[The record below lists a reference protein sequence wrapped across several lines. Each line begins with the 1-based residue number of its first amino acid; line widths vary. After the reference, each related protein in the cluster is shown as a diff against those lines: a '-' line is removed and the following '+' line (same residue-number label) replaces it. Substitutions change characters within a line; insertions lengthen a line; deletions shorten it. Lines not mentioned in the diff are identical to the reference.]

1 MTGVSWLVGTAIRDN
16 GHSALARE
24 LAGALPAAASQLWFI
39 TLPPFLPT
47 IAAAIGVSTAL
58 AGQIVGL
65 PVLLAAAL
73 ILFVGPLI
81 DTYGQRRVIAAGLVA
96 IAVSSLGT
104 ALAFDA
110 GVLLA
115 ARLVGSFGR
124 AAVIP
129 AAFVN
134 AVERPSQDQRRRG
147 AGWVVAGAAA
157 APLIGVP
164 VLTLV
169 GAHAGWR
176 SAFVL
181 VGVLAALS
189 ATLVWRQA
197 RAQPWSSARPS
208 SRPTLRHFRPVLSQP
223 AITTILVSSLVGN
236 AGLWTCITYLGVLYQ
251 NRLGLGA
258 QEVGWA
264 ITAFGLGNLTGS
276 LAAMDHRVGIATRRR
291 LAACRAGIGLLLGLP
306 FIADAGATG
315 VAVMLFGGGVLAG
328 VQSVIMPVLLSLQ
341 PSSDTGTVQSLN
353 WFALTAGI
361 ALGASFGGVLL
372 AAGDLP
378 FVGLGTLGL
387 SLLGATILFWP
398 HSARR
403 TTVTQSQQS

>member
-1 MTGVSWLVGTAIRDN
+1 
-16 GHSALARE
+16 
-24 LAGALPAAASQLWFI
+24 
-39 TLPPFLPT
+39 
-47 IAAAIGVSTAL
+47 
-58 AGQIVGL
+58 
-65 PVLLAAAL
+65 
-73 ILFVGPLI
+73 
-81 DTYGQRRVIAAGLVA
+81 
-96 IAVSSLGT
+96 
-104 ALAFDA
+104 
-110 GVLLA
+110 
-115 ARLVGSFGR
+115 
-124 AAVIP
+124 
-129 AAFVN
+129 
-134 AVERPSQDQRRRG
+134 
-147 AGWVVAGAAA
+147 
-157 APLIGVP
+157 LIGVP

-291 LAACRAGIGLLLGLP
+291 LAACLLVSACCSASRSSRTQERPAWRLCS
-306 FIADAGATG
+306 
-315 VAVMLFGGGVLAG
+315 
-328 VQSVIMPVLLSLQ
+328 SVVGCSPVCNRSLCRC
-341 PSSDTGTVQSLN
+341 S
-353 WFALTAGI
+353 
-361 ALGASFGGVLL
+361 
-372 AAGDLP
+372 
-378 FVGLGTLGL
+378 
-387 SLLGATILFWP
+387 
-398 HSARR
+398 
-403 TTVTQSQQS
+403 